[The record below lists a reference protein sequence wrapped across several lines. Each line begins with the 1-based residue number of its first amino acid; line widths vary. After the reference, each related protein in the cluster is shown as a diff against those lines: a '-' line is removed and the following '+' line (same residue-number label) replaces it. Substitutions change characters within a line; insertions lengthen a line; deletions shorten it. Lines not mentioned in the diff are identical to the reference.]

1 MKNLIVIAIG
11 VIVYVVLSIII
22 TTFLGYNFGAKPT
35 IIERVVKFFIEYP
48 FGLMKVLSENYF
60 ILMLVL
66 NGIFW
71 SALILKGVSVIKR
84 MILK

>member
-22 TTFLGYNFGAKPT
+22 TPFLGYNFGAKPT

-48 FGLMKVLSENYF
+48 FGLLKVLSENYF

-71 SALILKGVSVIKR
+71 STLILKGVPIIKR

>member
-22 TTFLGYNFGAKPT
+22 TPFLGYNFGAKPS

-48 FGLMKVLSENYF
+48 FGLLKVLSENYF

-71 SALILKGVSVIKR
+71 STLILKGVPVIKR